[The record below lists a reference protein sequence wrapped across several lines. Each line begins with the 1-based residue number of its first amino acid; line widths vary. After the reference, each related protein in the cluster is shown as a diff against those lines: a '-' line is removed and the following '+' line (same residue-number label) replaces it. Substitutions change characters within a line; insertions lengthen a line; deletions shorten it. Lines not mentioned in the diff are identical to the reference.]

1 MIDKNKRFQ
10 KEQAK
15 AKTRK
20 RIHVEIDPDNYDYIP
35 EVKQTSYYD
44 NDVPQRVAIPHSRLR
59 MRSMPWGGSPI
70 WAISTGLPRVS
81 SRSSAMSATAV
92 MS

>member
-44 NDVPQRVAIPHSRLR
+44 NDVKSHSEVQACSVLSIFQIRP
-59 MRSMPWGGSPI
+59 SCQ
-70 WAISTGLPRVS
+70 
-81 SRSSAMSATAV
+81 
-92 MS
+92 